1 MIHLVE
7 HAVSLGAVPA
17 RADRREPIDLAGLE
31 GGLLAEVECDLFAVQ
46 SSGGRRHPLG
56 VVPSGALLRAVPEC
70 RGARVIAIPSGDG
83 AMARVSPGLM
93 AQSARDRELRLAI
106 HTWDNTLALIVGT
119 PESTDLPSAL
129 AEHAAGRI
137 ERDTKRLDSL
147 RGTRVERT
155 KQVGGRFRGMLGSL
169 FATPNEILAVDPN
182 SPAELRA
189 CRHVA
194 ILAGVPVERIPRRLQ
209 ESTDRP
215 PQQVFA
221 MLAGCGVRDV
231 VLEGRWWE
239 LDHGPILA
247 FSIDGDPMALYP
259 VSGGTMAQRYVQGR
273 GIPAAMV
280 DEAVARTIRPTAS
293 VFLPAL
299 PDDVRDVRGLV
310 RFMLAGSVRDL
321 AWAAGAAG
329 LASLIGLIVPYA
341 TGLLV
346 EHTIPSDDF
355 RGLSF
360 VAAMLVAALSASAVA
375 QYVSR
380 LYLLRTEGRAGQR
393 AIGAVVHRLLSLPA
407 PFFKRFNA
415 GDLADRLGCL
425 DDLQSALTQAAIG
438 GVIGGTF
445 AVGYLGLML
454 LMEPSAA
461 LVAAMVMLAMLLF
474 TVLVVRSQARLSADS
489 ADRSG
494 KLSGFALQ
502 LFGGI
507 DTLRTAGG
515 EEAAL
520 MQWLQRFRRQQRTE
534 LDASKRGAALRVVAT
549 CVPLG
554 AIALLWPI
562 FAASGSSLGEYMAFN
577 AAFVAAI
584 FGVIQLGESLGDVAT
599 VLPHLQRLEPILQEE
614 PERLESALQPGQLRG
629 NLALSNVRFG
639 YPGSADEV
647 LKGVSIEIPA
657 GASVAIVGASGSGKS
672 TIVRLLLGLER
683 PSSGRVLVDGQ
694 DLARLDPVAVRRQ
707 MGVVMQKG
715 QIIPGTVAE
724 NILGSTVL
732 TLDDA
737 WDAAEQAGLA
747 EDIEAMPMGMHTYVN
762 PSTLSGGQQQK
773 VLLARALLGQPRVVV
788 LDEATSALDEQSQA
802 TVVESME
809 RLEVT
814 RIAVAHRVSTIRTC
828 DRIYVIERG
837 LVAQQGT
844 FDELLAAPGTFRR
857 LVERQ
862 LTDLEPVDGGESS
875 GEDDRDE
882 ADDDAAD

>member
-1 MIHLVE
+1 MIHLVD
-7 HAVSLGAVPA
+7 HAVSIGAVSA
-17 RADRREPIDLAGLE
+17 QADRREPIDLASLE
-31 GGLLAEVECDLFAVQ
+31 GGILVEVECDLFAIQ
-46 SSGGRRHPLG
+46 GAGGRRHPIG
-56 VVPSGALLRAVPEC
+56 VVPSGALLQTVPEC
-70 RGARVIAIPSGDG
+70 RGARVIAVPSGDG
-83 AMARVSPGLM
+83 AMAQIPRGLL
-93 AQSARDRELRLAI
+93 ARSANDRELRLAV
-106 HTWDNTLALIVGT
+106 HTWQNTLALIVGLT
-119 PESTDLPSAL
+119 ESTDLAAAL
-129 AEHAAGRI
+129 ADHAAHRI
-137 ERDTKRLDSL
+137 ERDAKRLDSL

-169 FATPNEILAVDPN
+169 FSTPNEILAVDPN

-194 ILAGVPVERIPRRLQ
+194 ILAGVPIERIPRRLL
-209 ESTDRP
+209 ESSDRP

-239 LDHGPILA
+239 RDHGPILA
-247 FSIDGDPMALYP
+247 FSAEGDPMALYP
-259 VSGGTMAQRYVQGR
+259 VPGGTMAQRYVQGR
-273 GIPAAMV
+273 GIPATMV
-280 DEAVARTIRPTAS
+280 DEAAARSIRPTAS

-299 PDDVRDVRGLV
+299 PDEVRTVRGLV
-310 RFMLAGSVRDL
+310 RFMLAGSMRDV

-425 DDLQSALTQAAIG
+425 DELQSSLTQAAIG

-445 AVGYLGLML
+445 ALGYLALML

-489 ADRSG
+489 AERSG

-534 LDASKRGAALRVVAT
+534 LDASKRVAALRVVAT

-562 FAASGSSLGEYMAFN
+562 FAAAGSSLGEYMAFN

-584 FGVIQLGESLGDVAT
+584 FGVIHLGEALGDVAT
-599 VLPHLQRLEPILQEE
+599 VLPHLQRLEPILEE
-614 PERLESALQPGQLRG
+614 APERLESALQPGQLRG

-672 TIVRLLLGLER
+672 TIIRLLLGLER
-683 PSSGRVLVDGQ
+683 PGSGRVLVDGQ

-737 WDAAEQAGLA
+737 WSAAEQAGLA
-747 EDIEAMPMGMHTYVN
+747 EDIEAMPMGMHTYIN

-814 RIAVAHRVSTIRTC
+814 RVAVAHRVSTIRTC

-844 FDELLAAPGTFRR
+844 FDELLAQPGAFRR

-862 LTDLEPVDGGESS
+862 LTELGPVIEDDGGHA
-875 GEDDRDE
+875 DRDAG
-882 ADDDAAD
+882 ADGET

>member
-1 MIHLVE
+1 VIHLVE
-7 HAVSLGAVPA
+7 HAVGLGAHA
-17 RADRREPIDLAGLE
+17 GRADRREPIDLASLD
-31 GGLLAEVECDLFAVQ
+31 GGVIVEVECDLFAVHGE
-46 SSGGRRHPLG
+46 GGRRHPLG
-56 VVPSGALLRAVPEC
+56 VVPSGALLRAVPA
-70 RGARVIAIPSGDG
+70 RGEVRVIAVPSGDG
-83 AMARVSPGLM
+83 ALARVPASLLAGLGK
-93 AQSARDRELRLAI
+93 DREIRLAV
-106 HTWDNTLALIVGT
+106 HTWENTLALIIGD
-119 PESTDLPSAL
+119 PEATDRTELL
-129 AEHAAGRI
+129 ADHAAERVD
-137 ERDTKRLDSL
+137 RDTKRLDSL

-169 FATPNEILAVDPN
+169 FTAPNEILAVDPN
-182 SPAELRA
+182 SAPELRA

-194 ILAGVPVERIPRRLQ
+194 ILAGVPVARIPRRLVD
-209 ESTDRP
+209 SADRP
-215 PQQVFA
+215 MQQVFA

-231 VLEGRWWE
+231 ALEGRWWE
-239 LDHGPILA
+239 RDHGPILA
-247 FSIDGDPMALYP
+247 RSTDGDPMALYP
-259 VSGGTMAQRYVQGR
+259 VPGGTMAQRYVKGR
-273 GIPAAMV
+273 GIPATLV
-280 DEAVARTIRPTAS
+280 DEASARSIHPVGS

-299 PDDVRDVRGLV
+299 PDEVRDVRGLI
-310 RFMLAGSVRDL
+310 RFMLSGSVRDL
-321 AWAAGAAG
+321 AWAAAAAS

-346 EHTIPSDDF
+346 EHTIPGDDF
-355 RGLSF
+355 RGLVF
-360 VAAMLVAALSASAVA
+360 VASMLVAALSASAVA

-415 GDLADRLGCL
+415 GDLADRIGCL

-454 LMEPSAA
+454 LMQPSAA
-461 LVAAMVMLAMLLF
+461 LVAAAVMLAMLVF

-489 ADRSG
+489 AERSG
-494 KLSGFALQ
+494 RLSGFALQ

-507 DTLRTAGG
+507 ETLRTAGG

-520 MQWLQRFRRQQRTE
+520 LQWLQRFRRQQRTE

-554 AIALLWPI
+554 AIALLWPV
-562 FAASGSSLGEYMAFN
+562 FAAAGASLGEYMAFN
-577 AAFVAAI
+577 AAFIAAI
-584 FGVIQLGESLGDVAT
+584 FGVIQLGEALGDVAI
-599 VLPHLQRLEPILQEE
+599 VLPFLQRLEPILQEE

-672 TIVRLLLGLER
+672 TIIRLLLGLER

-715 QIIPGTVAE
+715 QVIPGTVAE
-724 NILGSTVL
+724 NILGSTLL

-773 VLLARALLGQPRVVV
+773 VLLARALLGKPRVVV

-809 RLEVT
+809 RLDVT

-837 LVAQQGT
+837 VVAQQGT
-844 FDELLAAPGTFRR
+844 FDELLLQPGAFRR

-862 LTDLEPVDGGESS
+862 LAELEPA
-875 GEDDRDE
+875 
-882 ADDDAAD
+882 ADDAPDDGADGPDAADEA

>member
-1 MIHLVE
+1 MVE
-7 HAVSLGAVPA
+7 HAVALGAVLS
-17 RADRREPIDLAGLE
+17 RSDRREPFDLSMLD
-31 GGLLAEVECDLFAVQ
+31 GGIVVEVECDLFAIHGE
-46 SSGGRRHPLG
+46 GGRRHPLG
-56 VVPSGALLRAVPEC
+56 VVPSGALLCAVPVC
-70 RGARVIAIPSGDG
+70 RGTRVIAVPSGDG
-83 AMARVSPGLM
+83 AMARLAPGLL
-93 AQSARDRELRLAI
+93 ARSDQDRELRLAM
-106 HTWDNTLALIVGT
+106 HTWENALALIVGA
-119 PESTDLPSAL
+119 PESTELPAAL
-129 AEHAAGRI
+129 GELAATRV
-137 ERDTKRLDSL
+137 ERDAARFDSL
-147 RGTRVERT
+147 RATRVERT

-169 FATPNEILAVDPN
+169 FAAPNEILAIDPN
-182 SPAELRA
+182 SPPQLRA

-194 ILAGVPVERIPRRLQ
+194 ILAGVPVDRIPRRLL

-215 PQQVFA
+215 PHQVFA

-239 LDHGPILA
+239 LDHGPVLA
-247 FSIDGDPMALYP
+247 FSTEGDPMALYP
-259 VSGGTMAQRYVQGR
+259 VPGGTMAQRYVHGR
-273 GIPAAMV
+273 GVPATLV
-280 DEAVARTIRPTAS
+280 DEAAARAIRPNAS
-293 VFLPAL
+293 IFLPAL
-299 PDDVRDVRGLV
+299 PDEVRDVRGLV

-321 AWAAGAAG
+321 VWAASAAG
-329 LASLIGLIVPYA
+329 IASLIGLLVPYA
-341 TGLLV
+341 TGMLV
-346 EHTIPSDDF
+346 EYTIPSDDL
-355 RGLSF
+355 RGLWF
-360 VAAMLVAALSASAVA
+360 VAAMLVAAISASAVA
-375 QYVSR
+375 QFVSR

-393 AIGAVVHRLLSLPA
+393 AIGAVVQRLISLPA

-415 GDLADRLGCL
+415 GDLTDRLGCL
-425 DDLQSALTQAAIG
+425 DALQSALTQAAIG

-445 AVGYLGLML
+445 AIGYLALML
-454 LMEPSAA
+454 LMEPFAA
-461 LVAAMVMLAMLLF
+461 LVAAMVMVAMLMF
-474 TVLVVRSQARLSADS
+474 TVLIVRSQARLSADS

-507 DTLRTAGG
+507 DTIRTAGG

-562 FAASGSSLGEYMAFN
+562 FAASGASLGAYMAFN

-584 FGVIQLGESLGDVAT
+584 FGVIQLGESLGDLAT
-599 VLPHLQRLEPILQEE
+599 ILPHLHRLEPILQEE
-614 PERLESALQPGQLRG
+614 PERLESALQPGPLRG

-647 LKGVSIEIPA
+647 LKGVSIEIPS

-672 TIVRLLLGLER
+672 TIIRLLLGLER
-683 PSSGRVLVDGQ
+683 PGSGRVLIDGQ

-737 WDAAEQAGLA
+737 WSAAERAGLA
-747 EDIEAMPMGMHTYVN
+747 EDIEAMPMGMHTN
-762 PSTLSGGQQQK
+762 INASTLSGGQQQK

-809 RLEVT
+809 RLDVT

-828 DRIYVIERG
+828 DRIYVIDRG
-837 LVAQQGT
+837 VVAQQGT
-844 FDELLAAPGTFRR
+844 FDDLLAQPGAFRR

-862 LTDLEPVDGGESS
+862 LADLEPGADDESFGES
-875 GEDDRDE
+875 
-882 ADDDAAD
+882 ADDDSSNA